1 MKTLERKTDSK
12 QAEAVHLVA
21 DAAGI
26 LFEHW
31 GYRAVVGRV
40 WAVLLLSAD
49 PVDASSL
56 RDALGISSGALS
68 MALKDL
74 VQLGLIYRE
83 ATEGTRRF
91 YYRAETDFWMIA
103 THIFRERERKRFESV
118 LDQIRQAEQILLAD
132 ASASANDN
140 DAAYR
145 LEQVRRLAGMGEF
158 VIGLLDAVMER
169 TKVELKAAQKW
180 LSVSGKIGGEPLSRI
195 RRAINAN
202 RMERRRRT

>member
-1 MKTLERKTDSK
+1 MNKKFDSK
-12 QAEAVHLVA
+12 SEEAVHLVA
-21 DAAGI
+21 DAVGC

-31 GYRAVVGRV
+31 GYRTVVGRV
-40 WAVLLLSAD
+40 WTVLILSAD
-49 PVDASSL
+49 PIDASRL
-56 RDALGISSGALS
+56 RHALGISSGALS

-74 VQLGLIYRE
+74 IELGLVYRE
-83 ATEGTRRF
+83 TTEGKRRF

-103 THIFRERERKRFESV
+103 TRIFRERERKRLESV
-118 LDQIRQAEQILLAD
+118 LGLIRQAEQILSD
-132 ASASANDN
+132 NASTSGNDN

-180 LSVSGKIGGEPLSRI
+180 LSVSEKMGGEPLSRI

-202 RMERRRRT
+202 RMVRKRRT